1 MICAVK
7 DKKDEQ
13 QTNKDTEMR
22 GLKMHQR
29 TAVLHQKTIQ
39 YSSVFV
45 QRRFFLQVLHASW
58 MCKYFDMHIDSYHE
72 FVWCYVC
79 SIVCTVSILHPS
91 QRFTHVGTSD

>member
-1 MICAVK
+1 MYTYLCDLNVYSYLLKKDTFMICAVK
-7 DKKDEQ
+7 YKKDEQ

-45 QRRFFLQVLHASW
+45 QRRFFLQVLHAS
-58 MCKYFDMHIDSYHE
+58 
-72 FVWCYVC
+72 
-79 SIVCTVSILHPS
+79 
-91 QRFTHVGTSD
+91 